1 MDKGNYELIVE
12 HDQQTDGAIDIDD
25 VMGVLSM
32 SRGLSSPS
40 SKEHTLAADWNGDG
54 IIDIDDVM
62 GVLARSRGLSKDDE
76 WRFHDKDSDTSLW
89 DQASK
94 TNKMDIVLESD
105 DDIDL
110 TAILRGDVNAS
121 YDAGVNNRPD
131 PSPAPTPNYAPLP
144 VNNDDEL
151 LTLNP
156 DIV

>member
-1 MDKGNYELIVE
+1 
-12 HDQQTDGAIDIDD
+12 
-25 VMGVLSM
+25 
-32 SRGLSSPS
+32 
-40 SKEHTLAADWNGDG
+40 
-54 IIDIDDVM
+54 
-62 GVLARSRGLSKDDE
+62 
-76 WRFHDKDSDTSLW
+76 
-89 DQASK
+89 
-94 TNKMDIVLESD
+94 MDIVLESD

>member
-1 MDKGNYELIVE
+1 
-12 HDQQTDGAIDIDD
+12 
-25 VMGVLSM
+25 MGVLSM

-40 SKEHTLAADWNGDG
+40 SKEHKLAADWNGDG

-76 WRFHDKDSDTSLW
+76 WRFHDKTSDTSLW
-89 DQASK
+89 DQSSK
-94 TNKMDIVLESD
+94 TNKMDITLEENE
-105 DDIDL
+105 DIEL

-121 YDAGVNNRPD
+121 YNADQHDRSSANDGNGSGTGGGGGNGSGAGD
-131 PSPAPTPNYAPLP
+131 GSGGGKAALTPNYALLP

-151 LTLNP
+151 LTIPL